1 MKKCLIF
8 LFLTFAGLSD
18 MAAYESFFLPER
30 SHLEWQQQLARN
42 KNAAYRE
49 SLVYSKFDTYSR
61 FFKEDMTDTEI
72 MIKYG
77 LGWRYR
83 KAHHGFNISISGHEP
98 REFVIKDLN
107 FTNTI
112 DTDTGDVIV
121 IRDKSISGS
130 YYYVNGQAM
139 YLYYLNPKSS
149 NSFYFGAGAEADRYT
164 FHLKNSGSDLDMG
177 FVSGVLSGGYQ
188 FQVTDKIKSFV
199 EMQVSQ
205 PAFIYGSTQGNRTG
219 LIPMNSWAPSVT
231 FSIGIGF

>member
-1 MKKCLIF
+1 MNKIF
-8 LFLTFAGLSD
+8 LFLMLAGLSNT
-18 MAAYESFFLPER
+18 AAYESFFLPER

-42 KNAAYRE
+42 KNAVYGE
-49 SLVYSKFDTYSR
+49 SLVYSKFDTYSH

-83 KAHHGFNISISGHEP
+83 KAHHGINISISGHEP
-98 REFVIKDLN
+98 REFVIHNLN
-107 FTNTI
+107 FTNML
-112 DTDTGDVIV
+112 DTGDVIV
-121 IRDKSISGS
+121 IRNKGIGGT

-149 NSFYFGAGAEADRYT
+149 NSLYFGAGAEADRYA
-164 FHLKNSGSDLDMG
+164 FHFKNSGSNLNIG

-188 FQVTDKIKSFV
+188 FRVTDKVKSFV

-205 PAFIYGSTQGNRTG
+205 PAFIYGSTQGSRTG
-219 LIPMNSWAPSVT
+219 LVPMNSWAPSVT